1 MINGR
6 YVNAL
11 VLKGVPGD
19 MIPKYHRNFG
29 GAEKRDQKGQ
39 IKNSFGNRNFI
50 VKFDEE
56 HGKILEAEGWD
67 IFWFRQRDDEDP
79 RQAGLVV
86 PVNLSTTKRNGEP
99 RNPDTV
105 VVVTDTQKVLQN
117 EKTIGNLDTVT
128 IVSADIQLIPRQK
141 IKKNG
146 EIKIGCYLGGMY
158 VKVQVNDFDA
168 PYEDLP
174 WAE

>member
-6 YVNAL
+6 YVNTL
-11 VLKGVPGD
+11 ELRGVPGE
-19 MIPKYHRNFG
+19 MIPRYHRNFG
-29 GAEKRDQKGQ
+29 GAEKRDQNGQ
-39 IKNSFGNRNFI
+39 IKNSFGNRNFV

-79 RQAGLVV
+79 RQAGLTV

-99 RNPDTV
+99 RNPDMV

-117 EKTIGNLDTVT
+117 ERTIGNLDTVT

-146 EIKIGCYLGGMY
+146 EVKIGCYLGGMY
-158 VKVQVNDFDA
+158 VKVQANDFDA